1 MIISAENNFDAFQ
14 KVIALIQE
22 DLDKAKEKA
31 NDVLPSVMLIG
42 GWPETSR
49 YSFKQGDMTVYL
61 SNTSNWFMHNTYYYG
76 NKPIEDAAS
85 LDKRKAELISL
96 VDKLESDIARVVSDN
111 LPAIKNNKKIREKI
125 TLLMNHI
132 GITQSYSTWEYK
144 TSRSK
149 TKTQSKHRAGYV
161 DDLDRCVP
169 VTIRGVKPD
178 VTHFR
183 KTIEQKYQVELERI
197 KKVERDR
204 EAAEEAKIRSHTE
217 ALLRAKYTP
226 DNALSTKFDIL
237 QAILKKDKYL
247 HLAYYLEMNRGDWND
262 GYSYA
267 EMGLDGFNVVTDL
280 DKEIVEEIQ
289 GLIDNWDHDGRVFRD
304 CTYNYGYLY
313 GLVEDQQLVDDL
325 KFLMEFS

>member
-42 GWPETSR
+42 GWPETSK

-61 SNTSNWFMHNTYYYG
+61 SNTSNWFMNNTYYYG
-76 NKPIEDAAS
+76 NKPIEDVVS
-85 LDKRKAELISL
+85 LDKRKAELTAL
-96 VDKLESDIARVVSDN
+96 VDKLESDIAHVVSDN
-111 LPAIKNNKKIREKI
+111 LPAIENNRKIREKI

-132 GITQSYSTWEYK
+132 GVTQSYSTWEYK

-149 TKTQSKHRAGYV
+149 TKTQSNHRAGYV

-169 VTIRGVKPD
+169 VTIRGAKPD
-178 VTHFR
+178 VAYFR

-226 DNALSTKFDIL
+226 DNAMSTKNDIL